1 MEAGQI
7 LELIRFSGLVSAIF
21 VIAVTWF
28 IARVLREVTER
39 ITAAFAKN
47 RLLVSQ
53 ISAFIRFAIY
63 VLGAL
68 FAFQSMFS
76 VSKEVLTVLG
86 GTIVVT
92 VGLVLKDQASSVL
105 AGVMILFEK
114 PFQVGDRVS
123 FGGFYGTIT
132 NVGLRSVRLVT
143 LDDNEVTIPNSSF
156 LGSPVSSGNSG
167 ALTML
172 VQQDFHIGTDQDIP
186 RAKKIVEECLISS
199 PYFFA
204 AKPWTVLVNEVRLD
218 MMIAVRLRA
227 KAYVLE
233 LQYEKAFESDVSQR
247 IYEAFQREGILPPA
261 VLHRSPGRTLHDAA

>member
-7 LELIRFSGLVSAIF
+7 LELIRFSGLISAVF
-21 VIAVTWF
+21 VLVVTWAV
-28 IARVLREVTER
+28 ARVLREITER
-39 ITAAFAKN
+39 ITTTFARN

-53 ISAFIRFAIY
+53 VSAFIRFAIY
-63 VLGAL
+63 VVGATL
-68 FAFQSMFS
+68 AFQSMFS
-76 VSKEVLTVLG
+76 VSKEVLTVVG

-123 FGGFYGTIT
+123 FGSYYGTIT

-143 LDDNEVTIPNSSF
+143 LDDNEVTIPNNSF
-156 LGSPVSSGNSG
+156 LTNPVASGNSG

-186 RAKKIVEECLISS
+186 RAKQIVEECLISS

-204 AKPWTVLVNEVRLD
+204 SKPWVVLVNEVRLD
-218 MMIAVRLRA
+218 MMVAVRLRA

-233 LQYEKAFESDVSQR
+233 LQYEKAFESDVAQR
-247 IYEAFQREGILPPA
+247 IYEAFQREKILPPA
-261 VLHRSPGRTLHDAA
+261 VLHRDI